1 MVSDN
6 RRRAVHAAARVAGT
20 AVRIS
25 RRPLRSAA
33 RAAPGLAGAA
43 GIAVGLGQVAGHVF
57 GRGLTWWVAAAI
69 GGAFLVRIGAEV
81 NAAPPAPRRDED

>member
-1 MVSDN
+1 VSN
-6 RRRAVHAAARVAGT
+6 RAVHAAARLAGT
-20 AVRIS
+20 AVRIT

-57 GRGLTWWVAAAI
+57 GRGLTWWVALAVGGGFALWI
-69 GGAFLVRIGAEV
+69 GSDINRV
-81 NAAPPAPRRDED
+81 PPAPRRDEE